1 LQQVAPVASSGHAPH
16 VDGCDP
22 NNLNGVVVH
31 EFGAF
36 SDVAAN
42 FTAEYGRLSA
52 CRWSD
57 GDDDIRMDDA
67 TVR

>member
-1 LQQVAPVASSGHAPH
+1 VWTGSEACHY
-16 VDGCDP
+16 GCDP
-22 NNLNGVVVH
+22 NYLIGVVH
-31 EFGAF
+31 EFDAF

-57 GDDDIRMDDA
+57 GDDDIRIDDA
-67 TVR
+67 TGR